1 VSARY
6 LLFTWQFALFHYH
19 YRVKFRSRAKRIF
32 RPAFIVLALCFCGYA
47 VVARWDETS
56 DALADISWPIV
67 GLSLVCALAGM
78 CALMMGLRAILAGFG
93 SVLPLRGAARVW
105 FIAQLGKYVPGKVWV
120 LAAQVE
126 LGRQYKV
133 PRLRMVSATFL
144 NMAITM
150 ATGLAIAAV
159 ALPLTSPAAT
169 ARYWW
174 LFPLAPVLLACLH
187 PKIVTWGL
195 NLGLKIIHRPPLER
209 PADLGA
215 TLRTVGWNLIGWSLF
230 GVHVW
235 LLALDGG
242 GSGKSLPFAAVGGYA
257 LAWTVGFLF
266 FIAPGGL
273 GAREVALAMTLA
285 PALPVG
291 APGVVAI
298 LSRVVFTLVDL
309 IGAGVAFLLG
319 GRVRLP
325 ALRTRPDGLSS
336 ADPPVD
342 PAADPPVDPA
352 ADQAADDVPPAA
364 AAEVLAEAP
373 APGQGLSS
381 SSR

>member
-1 VSARY
+1 MPPRY
-6 LLFTWQFALFHYH
+6 LPFTWWFARFHYACG
-19 YRVKFRSRAKRIF
+19 VNSRSRAKRIF

-56 DALADISWPIV
+56 DALANMSWPVV
-67 GLSLVCALAGM
+67 GLSLVCAFAGM
-78 CALMMGLRAILAGFG
+78 CALMMGLRAVLAGFG

-126 LGRQYKV
+126 LGHEYKV

-144 NMAITM
+144 NMAVTM

-169 ARYWW
+169 ADYWW
-174 LFPLAPVLLACLH
+174 LFALAPVLLAGLH
-187 PKIVTWGL
+187 PTIVTWGL

-215 TLRTVGWNLIGWSLF
+215 TLRAVGWNLIGWALF
-230 GVHVW
+230 GTHIW

-242 GSGKSLPFAAVGGYA
+242 GSGKSLPLAAIGGYA

-266 FIAPGGL
+266 FIAPGGI
-273 GAREVALAMTLA
+273 GAREVALAITLA
-285 PALPVG
+285 PALPAG

-298 LSRVVFTLVDL
+298 ISRVVFTLVDL
-309 IGAGVAFLLG
+309 IGASLAFLIG
-319 GRVRLP
+319 GRLRLRG
-325 ALRTRPDGLSS
+325 LRGLRAGS
-336 ADPPVD
+336 ADVPSAEVPVK
-342 PAADPPVDPA
+342 AATE
-352 ADQAADDVPPAA
+352 AA
-364 AAEVLAEAP
+364 AP
-373 APGQGLSS
+373 DQGVSS

>member
-1 VSARY
+1 VPGRY
-6 LLFTWQFALFHYH
+6 LLFTWRFARFHYA
-19 YRVKFRSRAKRIF
+19 YRVKIRSRAKRIF
-32 RPAFIVLALCFCGYA
+32 RPAFIVLALGFCGYA
-47 VVARWDETS
+47 VAARWDETS
-56 DALADISWPIV
+56 RALANMSWPLV
-67 GLSLVCALAGM
+67 GLSLICAFAGM
-78 CALMMGLRAILAGFG
+78 CALMMGLRAVLAGFG

-126 LGRQYKV
+126 LGHQYKV

-169 ARYWW
+169 ADYWW
-174 LFPLAPVLLACLH
+174 LFPLAPVLLATLH

-195 NLGLKIIHRPPLER
+195 NLGLRIIHRPPLER

-215 TLRTVGWNLIGWSLF
+215 TLRTVGWSLIGWALF
-230 GVHVW
+230 GLHIW

-242 GSGKSLPFAAVGGYA
+242 GSGKSLPLAAIGGYA

-266 FIAPGGL
+266 FIAPGGI
-273 GAREVALAMTLA
+273 GAREVALAITLA
-285 PALPVG
+285 PALPAG
-291 APGVVAI
+291 APQVVAI
-298 LSRVVFTLVDL
+298 ISRVVFTLVDL
-309 IGAGVAFLLG
+309 IGSALAFLIG
-319 GRVRLP
+319 GRVRFS
-325 ALRTRPDGLSS
+325 ALRARP
-336 ADPPVD
+336 ADT
-342 PAADPPVDPA
+342 
-352 ADQAADDVPPAA
+352 PPADVVA
-364 AAEVLAEAP
+364 TDAP
-373 APGQGLSS
+373 DQGLSS